1 MDGPSLYQFYE
12 KAVLPQFGLKDAQIE
27 WQNSQNIVDEAVH
40 YFQIGQQAYALI
52 FEDYDGV
59 GRSAAFIQE
68 HVAIRSPKYS
78 FVGPIAQATNPP
90 SYDGFSL
97 PAPFQYCFNV
107 TGTFTLL
114 KLESSS

>member
-1 MDGPSLYQFYE
+1 MQGSALYEFYE
-12 KAVLPQFGLKDAQIE
+12 KAVLPQFGITEAAVGWKG
-27 WQNSQNIVDEAVH
+27 SQDIVDESVH
-40 YFQIGQQAYALI
+40 YFQIGEQSYALI

-59 GRSAAFIQE
+59 GRDPVFIRE
-68 HVAIRSPKYS
+68 HVAVRSPKFS
-78 FVGPIAQATNPP
+78 FVDPVAEATNPP

-114 KLESSS
+114 KLEDR